1 MANYELLLF
10 ESWRNYM
17 NEAKDGTS
25 VAKVIIVDKNK
36 ALLLLRSAGEKY
48 PNKWDLPGGHIHEG
62 EDIKDGLLREVYEET
77 RIKLQ
82 EPINKLYSEDNTT
95 YFKANMPSQDI
106 KLSHEHTEHKFV
118 TVKTLPD
125 DISDNFIKAIKKAL

>member
-1 MANYELLLF
+1 MKTLL
-10 ESWRNYM
+10 ENWRGYM
-17 NEAKDGTS
+17 NEAKDSTS

-36 ALLLLRSAGEKY
+36 ALVLLRSSGEKH

-77 RIKLQ
+77 QLKLQ
-82 EPINKLYSEDNTT
+82 EPIEELYSEGNIT
-95 YFKANMPSQDI
+95 YFKANMPNQDI
-106 KLSHEHTEHKFV
+106 KLSHEHTEYKFV
-118 TVKTLPD
+118 NVKTLPD